1 MSIEDVFYDRE
12 PKIHP
17 YVGNLDTL
25 SEKDLAETFGNT
37 KIAQPQRGILL
48 E

>member
-25 SEKDLAETFGNT
+25 SEKDLAETFGT
-37 KIAQPQRGILL
+37 KIAHSQRGILL